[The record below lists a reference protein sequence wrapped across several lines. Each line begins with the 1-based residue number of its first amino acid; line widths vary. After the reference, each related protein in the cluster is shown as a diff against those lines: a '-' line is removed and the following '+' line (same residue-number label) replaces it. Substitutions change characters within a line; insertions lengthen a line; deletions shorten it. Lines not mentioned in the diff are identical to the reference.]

1 MEGRR
6 PPESNHKRG
15 PRFLEQSFNLQNLT
29 EMQKQRRRRQWQA
42 GALLA
47 PAAIL
52 FLGAFATP
60 LAKVVSDSFT
70 VGHDYSIGN
79 YSSLLSTPV
88 FATIVWRT
96 VRISLI
102 TTVISLCL
110 GYPLAYGISRL
121 QARWAPLLL
130 LMVTV
135 PFFTSILIRS
145 YAWVAILGANGLVN
159 RALIAIGLTD
169 APVKLVY
176 NELGTLIG
184 MVQIQLPLMV
194 LTLYSVMRRIDR
206 TLLQAAQSLG
216 ADPVSAFWSIFF
228 PLSRTGVVAGT
239 SLVFTS
245 CLGFYVTPAM
255 LGGPGQYVITQAI
268 EARTTALTDQNVAEA
283 QGTILLVAVIVLMIL
298 FRRRLGIALPSSSIE
313 NLPPARSLR
322 RPDLPAWFGRLGRAI
337 ASSISPVSGV
347 LLGTTMAMTLT
358 FLVLPILVVIPLA
371 FSSAPFLMFPPP
383 GFSLR
388 WFHAY
393 FDDPAWMAA
402 TWFSL
407 WVSVVS
413 ATAATAM
420 GTMSAYALV
429 RLRPRG
435 GAAVYM
441 AWASP
446 LVLPHFVIAVSLYYL
461 LASLRLIGNPL
472 TFVAAYAVL
481 GLPYALL
488 VMAATIQK
496 LDLSLEQAAA
506 TLGASPIRIWT
517 SITIPLL
524 RPALM
529 SSFIFAFLV
538 GFDDLVVSLFLSS
551 PRAYT
556 LPIRMWDDI
565 RQEISP
571 RIAAV
576 AVVFFAVALA
586 TLAIATAVQRLREI
600 RRLSHDRYLLPKEVL
615 LEQG

>member
-1 MEGRR
+1 MGDEGMSWRA
-6 PPESNHKRG
+6 SNGRHPG
-15 PRFLEQSFNLQNLT
+15 SISAALQNAAV
-29 EMQKQRRRRQWQA
+29 MQEQPQKRQWQA
-42 GALLA
+42 AALLA
-47 PAAIL
+47 PAAML
-52 FLGAFATP
+52 LLLAFATP
-60 LAKVVSDSFT
+60 LAKVISDSFT
-70 VGHDYSIGN
+70 IGHSYSFGN
-79 YSSLLSTPV
+79 YLSLFDTPV

-110 GYPLAYGISRL
+110 GYPLAYGLSRH
-121 QARWAPLLL
+121 QSAWTPLLL

-135 PFFTSILIRS
+135 PFFTSVLIRS
-145 YAWVAILGANGLVN
+145 YAWVAILGANGLIN
-159 RALIAIGLTD
+159 RALIAMGLAD

-184 MVQIQLPLMV
+184 MVQIELPLMV

-216 ADPVSAFWSIFF
+216 ANPVSAFWTIFF

-239 SLVFTS
+239 SLVFTT

-283 QGTILLVAVIVLMIL
+283 QGTLLLAAVILLMIV
-298 FRRRLGIALPSSSIE
+298 FRQRLGLVLPSSNAE
-313 NLPPARSLR
+313 NLVLARPLVRLDPPAWL
-322 RPDLPAWFGRLGRAI
+322 GTLGRAI
-337 ASSISPVSGV
+337 AAGISPVRNQ
-347 LLGTTMAMTLT
+347 LLGALMAMTLA
-358 FLVLPILVVIPLA
+358 FSVLPILVVIPLA

-393 FDDPAWMAA
+393 FNDPAWIAA

-407 WVSVVS
+407 WVSVLS
-413 ATAATAM
+413 GAASTAM

-429 RLRPRG
+429 RLHPRG
-435 GAAVYM
+435 SAIVYM

-472 TFVAAYAVL
+472 TFIAAFTVL
-481 GLPYALL
+481 GLPYTLL
-488 VMAATIQK
+488 VMAATIQR
-496 LDLSLEQAAA
+496 LDQSLEQAAA
-506 TLGASPIRIWT
+506 TLGASPFRVWT
-517 SITIPLL
+517 SILIPLL
-524 RPALM
+524 RPALT

-556 LPIRMWDDI
+556 LSIRMWDDI

-576 AVVFFAVALA
+576 AVVFFAVALTMLA
-586 TLAIATAVQRLREI
+586 LAIAVQRLRAAC
-600 RRLSHDRYLLPKEVL
+600 RFAKDRHQSQEEMS
-615 LEQG
+615 LEKG